1 MKSWDAKINITTA
14 VILVIWLIGI
24 GAGSGAVL
32 TSVKV
37 STAPNIDG
45 TPDALWDQADAAT
58 VSVGGGANAGSH
70 TVTLKSVYTDDSV
83 YFLATWNDPTES
95 LRRLPWQKQA
105 NGTWQQLKTPG
116 AKEGGE
122 DTYYEDK
129 LAQLW
134 NINIEGFNGSGC
146 FVTCHVG
153 ENSDVKAYGNMYTAN
168 AGEMGDIWHMKMVRT
183 NPTGYVDDQYMDS
196 AHYSNDIPDAGRH
209 PDPGGSPY
217 SDNIN
222 AAGNAPNYTSTDQP
236 APPYWIL
243 DDQKQPFNDTYNVS
257 DEIAGI
263 IIRPPTGDRADI
275 KGRAMY
281 IDGNWTLEY
290 GRKLTTGSEYD
301 VQFTDLTKEYLFGT
315 AIFDNA
321 QTRHSYESGVSKLV
335 FATTPNATTP
345 AMTTGTPATTPAV
358 TTGTTP
364 VSTPGASGFE
374 IFITIGA
381 LLVALILV
389 RRR

>member
-1 MKSWDAKINITTA
+1 MKSWNVKINISIA
-14 VILVIWLIGI
+14 AGLVIWLLLGM
-24 GAGSGAVL
+24 GAGSAATL

-37 STAPNIDG
+37 ATAPVIDG
-45 TPDALWDQADAAT
+45 TPDALWDQATAAT
-58 VSVGGGANAGSH
+58 VNVAGGANAGSH

-95 LRRLPWQKQA
+95 LRRMPWQKQA
-105 NGTWQQLKTPG
+105 NGTWIQLKTPN

-129 LAQLW
+129 LAQIW
-134 NINIEGFNGSGC
+134 NINIAGFSGTGC
-146 FVTCHVG
+146 FVTCHPG

-183 NPTGYVDDQYMDS
+183 NPTGYVDDQYIDS
-196 AHYSNDIPDAGRH
+196 AHYSNTTPDAGRH

-222 AAGNAPNYTSTDQP
+222 AAMNAPNYTSADQP
-236 APPYWIL
+236 APPYWIF
-243 DDQKQPFNDTYNVS
+243 DDQKQPFKDTYNVS

-275 KGRAMY
+275 KGKAVY
-281 IDGNWTLEY
+281 SSGKWTLEY
-290 GRKLTTGSEYD
+290 GRKLTTGSQYD
-301 VQFTDLTKEYLFGT
+301 VQFSDLTKEYLFGT
-315 AIFDNA
+315 AIFDNS

-335 FATTPNATTP
+335 FAVAATPVI
-345 AMTTGTPATTPAV
+345 TTPAV
-358 TTGTTP
+358 TTGTP
-364 VSTPGASGFE
+364 VTTPGASGFE
-374 IFITIGA
+374 ILIAIGA
-381 LLVALILV
+381 LLVALLV